1 MNDYASGATDPA
13 EQSGNLLGSLPIILW
28 QRRWFIIVPAIVLS
42 IAGLAAAYLLPRTY
56 RSSAILLV
64 ESQDLPGDTNNAI
77 DQNPIDRRIAKIRQQ
92 ILSRPDLVDLIQTY
106 DLYNASSRREPLSK
120 LVEKMRDA
128 TAITAVDADIQR
140 GQRSNQGSIAFSL
153 TFDYKQPAQAQ
164 LVAQTFVDQLLKLD
178 ATTTRDEA
186 ETNVNFLQDQEQ
198 SLQAQVNQIEGEI
211 NRIAGV
217 NGAALSSAG
226 IGMMTGGA
234 GVDYSSQ
241 IASLQRENAALQS
254 QNSSAIERDPNVV
267 AAETQLAAIKS
278 VYSDDHPD
286 VKLAENRL
294 AAVRANAKD
303 YQKRSVSSL
312 VKEQIAANNT
322 AIARLTQQN
331 NIERSRSAAIVA
343 AQSRGP
349 AVAQQVSQLQA
360 RADAARNNLAKVQSS
375 LLNARS
381 MSKLVDQQ
389 RGERLT
395 LIDPPVTPD
404 RPSSP
409 NRPLLIGGGIAG
421 GLGLGLVLA
430 LLVELIYRPIRS
442 VGQLTAV
449 AGEAPLSVVP
459 TLSSK
464 SRRLRTRRKRRWWQ
478 FRRAAKPA

>member
-1 MNDYASGATDPA
+1 MNDYASGAADPT

-64 ESQDLPGDTNNAI
+64 ESQDLPGDTNNTV

-106 DLYNASSRREPLSK
+106 DLYSASSRREPLSK

-226 IGMMTGGA
+226 LGMMVGGA

-331 NIERSRSAAIVA
+331 SIERSRSAAIVA

-360 RADAARNNLAKVQSS
+360 RADAARNNLAKVQSN

-464 SRRLRTRRKRRWWQ
+464 SRRLRTPRKRRWWQ